1 MRQTTAEA
9 FLRAGLSNLTLPD
22 SVVRVEMH
30 AFMGCSFSGGLE
42 FLSTAPPY
50 IGDYA
55 INSFSSI
62 SIYVPYLSQEAYK
75 EALLPFGLDDNVT
88 SLEITVSFEPSNGTN
103 VSDATYYYYSVL
115 GDLPVVSKTGYVLVG
130 WYDNEDFNGAAYSE
144 GTILK
149 CRDSITLYARWSPI
163 SYTIIYSYNGG
174 DPVSNGTFREP
185 QNILIVTE
193 PAGATVTYS
202 IGSQSHDQAYTAG
215 TPILIDKSSDIYVKA
230 VTADGK
236 EATAVLK
243 IRLKCPNPTPHLEV
257 SQTDP
262 SKYELTFE
270 ETGSDYSIYY
280 TKSID
285 DSVGTLYPADTPLLL
300 SPEDFVIIFAKKE
313 GWETSDKILLSVP
326 EILKKRG
333 LAD

>member
-1 MRQTTAEA
+1 MTVEVKVLQKPVPTQNGDTALLTVSDLKPEKIDILYEA
-9 FLRAGLSNLTLPD
+9 ADGSFTPVSESS
-22 SVVRVEMH
+22 SVYT
-30 AFMGCSFSGGLE
+30 SGADLIGKYVSAVAVAE
-42 FLSTAPPY
+42 FC
-50 IGDYA
+50 
-55 INSFSSI
+55 FSSEELQQQ
-62 SIYVPYLSQEAYK
+62 VPQPPA
-75 EALLPFGLDDNVT
+75 DNVT
-88 SLEITVSFEPSNGTN
+88 VSFT
-103 VSDATYYYYSVL
+103 DA
-115 GDLPVVSKTGYVLVG
+115 
-130 WYDNEDFNGAAYSE
+130 
-144 GTILK
+144 
-149 CRDSITLYARWSPI
+149 
-163 SYTIIYSYNGG
+163 GG

-202 IGSQSHDQAYTAG
+202 IGSQSYDQTYTAD

>member
-1 MRQTTAEA
+1 MREHIPTNMPSAKTSLQKPTLTQNGDTALLTSSDLKPEKIDILYEA
-9 FLRAGLSNLTLPD
+9 ADGSYT
-22 SVVRVEMH
+22 SVSESSSVYT
-30 AFMGCSFSGGLE
+30 SGADLIGKYVSAVAVAE
-42 FLSTAPPY
+42 FC
-50 IGDYA
+50 
-55 INSFSSI
+55 FSSEELQQQ
-62 SIYVPYLSQEAYK
+62 VPQPPA
-75 EALLPFGLDDNVT
+75 DNVT
-88 SLEITVSFEPSNGTN
+88 VSFT
-103 VSDATYYYYSVL
+103 DA
-115 GDLPVVSKTGYVLVG
+115 
-130 WYDNEDFNGAAYSE
+130 
-144 GTILK
+144 
-149 CRDSITLYARWSPI
+149 
-163 SYTIIYSYNGG
+163 GG

-202 IGSQSHDQAYTAG
+202 IGSQSYDQTYTAD

-270 ETGSDYSIYY
+270 ETGSDYLIYY

-300 SPEDFVIIFAKKE
+300 SPEDFVIIFAKKD

-333 LAD
+333 LTH